1 MNDAIP
7 NNLGEAKSFDYIAEA
22 NVTASNNFHGDMVP
36 LYWLQGAL
44 TNAINA
50 IEQLDR
56 IKKTLFYGRE
66 LTGLPQCHEVTT
78 ACQHLPAL
86 IDADNPARG
95 ELLLHSIVGTATEAG
110 EQLEMLANVLFNGAK
125 FDDVNF
131 IEETGDV
138 FWYAAIGLK
147 QVNANFGDVQHR
159 NIAKLRH
166 RFPNKFTEYDANNRD
181 LFGERAILEGGQVL
195 SDDESPA
202 AKYFADDIRE
212 AWECKIGST
221 NGVSIPP
228 GADLPMRQA
237 VREAYTRITGE
248 QPEALFSGW
257 GATFTEAER
266 AVIENRLPVLDKP
279 E

>member
-22 NVTASNNFHGDMVP
+22 NVTASNNFHGNMVP

-86 IDADNPARG
+86 IDADNPQRG

-181 LFGERAILEGGQVL
+181 LFGERAILE
-195 SDDESPA
+195 
-202 AKYFADDIRE
+202 
-212 AWECKIGST
+212 T
-221 NGVSIPP
+221 
-228 GADLPMRQA
+228 QA
-237 VREAYTRITGE
+237 
-248 QPEALFSGW
+248 EALPQQPLQTQAETINRCAARGLRIEISGPTAS
-257 GATFTEAER
+257 GKTISAEMIKRLIPNATVVEVEPKA
-266 AVIENRLPVLDKP
+266 
-279 E
+279 